1 MAVKVLIVD
10 DSKLAR
16 IVLRRTIASLRPDW
30 ECIEA
35 SNGDEA
41 LATLG
46 QERVDVTIIDYNMP
60 GKNGLELAEAL
71 RERFAD
77 MPVAIATANLQ
88 DEIISGAR
96 RAQATFIAKPVNEDS
111 LRGFLSGAQLK
122 LGSSRT

>member
-16 IVLRRTIASLRPDW
+16 IVLRRTIAALRPDW
-30 ECIEA
+30 ECVEA

-41 LATLG
+41 LAALAR
-46 QERVDVTIIDYNMP
+46 EPADITIIDYNMP
-60 GKNGLELAEAL
+60 GKNGLELAEVL

-88 DEIISGAR
+88 DEIIAR
-96 RAQATFIAKPVNEDS
+96 ARVLQATFIAKPVNEDS

-122 LGSSRT
+122 LSSSQT